1 MSRVLFLR
9 GVKCHF
15 SVFSHSA
22 FPWRTLRG
30 TEFHPLV
37 SGPHP
42 LDDFQN
48 PPGCSALSRVSGGP
62 CPHPLPGSSRLP
74 PSLRSRHSLSSFLQ
88 NPPSCPRLGGAPPLG
103 LSRLRLPCP
112 PRSPRP
118 PSSSSG
124 FLFPCQ
130 SSSPSSVSIPLP
142 RPPASR
148 RRLAPRRRRRPR
160 VHWPCRLG
168 PREPHCRAG
177 LSERWGPGHGRPS
190 CELEPAQGVSSLTW
204 DLSGKGPGPHPCVS
218 ATQ

>member
-62 CPHPLPGSSRLP
+62 CPRPPPAPHGFRPPFDLDTHCLHSSRIPLHARAWGAPLPWAFPASGSHAHPAPHVRRVLP
-74 PSLRSRHSLSSFLQ
+74 LAFYFPVNLR
-88 NPPSCPRLGGAPPLG
+88 PPAPFPFRFHAPPRLGDVWLHAAVAVPACTGRAVSDPASPTAGRASRSAGAPDTVAPAA
-103 LSRLRLPCP
+103 
-112 PRSPRP
+112 
-118 PSSSSG
+118 
-124 FLFPCQ
+124 
-130 SSSPSSVSIPLP
+130 SSSPLRGS
-142 RPPASR
+142 
-148 RRLAPRRRRRPR
+148 AP
-160 VHWPCRLG
+160 
-168 PREPHCRAG
+168 
-177 LSERWGPGHGRPS
+177 
-190 CELEPAQGVSSLTW
+190 
-204 DLSGKGPGPHPCVS
+204 
-218 ATQ
+218 